1 MEKSQQFNPNSV
13 TISWSASVIEKV
25 HSCED
30 CPIRKLALKQPHSF
44 FARMH
49 AWAVSGT
56 EPNLGRYRTR
66 SFCLCHSGTAG
77 ARQE

>member
-25 HSCED
+25 HTCEE
-30 CPIRKLALKQPHSF
+30 CPIRKLALKQPRSF

-49 AWAVSGT
+49 AWHATWWPGWKSHQA
-56 EPNLGRYRTR
+56 RKCAYR
-66 SFCLCHSGTAG
+66 AM
-77 ARQE
+77 ANVQA